1 MDFSGNIQQFW
12 VSSSRSLSSHV
23 SNYVDPLSVSL
34 NLTLS
39 GGEALDGSE
48 KSAMSVKWTGNIL
61 VTLLGV

>member
-1 MDFSGNIQQFW
+1 M
-12 VSSSRSLSSHV
+12 SLIMLIT
-23 SNYVDPLSVSL
+23 LSVSL

-48 KSAMSVKWTGNIL
+48 KSAMSVKWTGNVL